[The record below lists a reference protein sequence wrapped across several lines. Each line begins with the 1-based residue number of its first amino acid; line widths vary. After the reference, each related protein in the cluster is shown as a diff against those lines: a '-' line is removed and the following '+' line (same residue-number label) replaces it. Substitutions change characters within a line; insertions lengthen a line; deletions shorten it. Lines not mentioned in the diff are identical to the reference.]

1 LAGGAIAPTT
11 RPGIGRGIRRIYL
24 GVQEDGDDD
33 DDDDDDAGGGGG
45 GGGGTASRQSRG
57 FMTDRKD
64 GGE

>member
-1 LAGGAIAPTT
+1 MVGGAIAPTT
-11 RPGIGRGIRRIYL
+11 RPGFGQGIRRIYL

-33 DDDDDDAGGGGG
+33 DDDDDDDAAAAA
-45 GGGGTASRQSRG
+45 ASRQSRG